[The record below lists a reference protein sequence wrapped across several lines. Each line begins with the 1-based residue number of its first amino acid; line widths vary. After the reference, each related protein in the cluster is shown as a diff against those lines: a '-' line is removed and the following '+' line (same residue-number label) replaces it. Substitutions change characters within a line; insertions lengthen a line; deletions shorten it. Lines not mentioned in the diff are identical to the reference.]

1 MRRACIARAT
11 GAIVVAV
18 ISALLF
24 VGVPA
29 AHAEEAYGGSTT
41 IGIAKSAESGKA
53 AHVPRT
59 AGASLPATGSSMP
72 GALLVGS
79 CLVIVVSGAFVVGA
93 RIRAGKRDRHER

>member
-11 GAIVVAV
+11 SAIAVAVVA
-18 ISALLF
+18 ALLF

-53 AHVPRT
+53 AHAPRA
-59 AGASLPATGSSMP
+59 AGASLPATGSCMP
-72 GALLVGS
+72 GALLMGS
-79 CLVIVVSGAFVVGA
+79 CLVIVVSGAFAVGA
-93 RIRAGKRDRHER
+93 RIRAGKRDQNER